1 MHSAAKAKPLLQSRL
16 GLHRLHRCFFF
27 AACSQGVVG
36 SLTRAE
42 VLSQKSAQTACFR
55 QPHDL
60 DMWHWVLN
68 RTKASNHRE
77 HQNKK
82 AGFGVTCSVKMHWV
96 LALVRK
102 NHCAFWEQ
110 SETERSGTLQNC
122 QMILQLSQT
131 QQQIHC
137 KQWLFCPTTTTKMG
151 FRYHFFRLQ
160 REKWFNEFC
169 YCSHSSNNKRPHSVE
184 GWCCFCNLGVKCV
197 LCIAACIVTA
207 TVRLTP
213 HWPSQSWCPG

>member
-1 MHSAAKAKPLLQSRL
+1 MILICDTECWTEPRPATTGNIKIKKQALVSPA
-16 GLHRLHRCFFF
+16 
-27 AACSQGVVG
+27 
-36 SLTRAE
+36 
-42 VLSQKSAQTACFR
+42 LSKCIGC
-55 QPHDL
+55 
-60 DMWHWVLN
+60 WHWL
-68 RTKASNHRE
+68 E
-77 HQNKK
+77 
-82 AGFGVTCSVKMHWV
+82 
-96 LALVRK
+96 K